1 MDISIVL
8 IGLGLLIFC
17 SHIFSAM
24 FSKTKLP
31 NVLLLMIIGLLL
43 GPVFGLVQPSD
54 MGKFGSVFTT
64 MTLIA
69 ILFQSGTS
77 LDLKALG
84 NAVAPALVLT
94 ILNFVFALGLGI
106 LCGKVLLGFDWIP
119 SLFLGAAMGGTSS
132 AVVIPMVN
140 QLKPSEA
147 AGTVLSLESALSDIV
162 CLIIAMAL
170 LAGFESGT
178 VSVNEIALNITK
190 SMLLAIIF
198 GVGVGFVWIFIL
210 KKFLSEVQN
219 SMFTTFA
226 LAFMIYGISERLGIN
241 GGMTVLT
248 FGLAVAN
255 FYRATSIVEK
265 TFAGGAAEVELNRN
279 ERNFFS
285 EIVFV
290 LQTYFFVYIG
300 ISISFGNLWHI
311 LIGLLFAVLIF
322 VCRVPVVALLGK
334 KKYTKRDRTLMRLLG
349 PKGLVAAVLASL
361 PLQWAA
367 GKGLSAGNA
376 TYDACA
382 AIQNMAYAVVF
393 FTIILCSVMV
403 MVAEKKLAAKAEIE
417 EPAAEDAQAEES
429 ATVEKPSEE
438 TPAEEEAPAEKPAAA
453 EIVENNNENKINQQ

>member
-31 NVLLLMIIGLLL
+31 NVLLLMVIGLLL
-43 GPVFGLVQPSD
+43 GPVFGLVAPSD
-54 MGKFGSVFTT
+54 LGKFGSVFTT
-64 MTLIA
+64 ITLIA

-84 NAVAPALVLT
+84 SAVGPSLILT

-106 LCGKVLLGFDWIP
+106 LCGRLMLHLDWIP

-140 QLKPSEA
+140 QLKPTEA

-190 SMLLAIIF
+190 SMLLAICF
-198 GVGVGFVWIFIL
+198 GVGIGFVWIFIL
-210 KKFLSEVQN
+210 KKFLAEVKN

-226 LAFMIYGISERLGIN
+226 LAFIIYGISERLGIN

-265 TFAGGAAEVELNRN
+265 TFEGGAAEVELNAN

-300 ISISFGNLWHI
+300 VSISFGNLWHI

-367 GKGLSAGNA
+367 AKGLGAGNA

-382 AIQNMAYAVVF
+382 AIQNVAYAVVF
-393 FTIILCSVMV
+393 FSIILCSIMV
-403 MVAEKKLAAKAEIE
+403 MVAEKHLEAEQETVTPEPATE
-417 EPAAEDAQAEES
+417 EPTTEEPVEAEPVAEEP
-429 ATVEKPSEE
+429 ESE
-438 TPAEEEAPAEKPAAA
+438 TQ
-453 EIVENNNENKINQQ
+453 NESIKK